1 MSEQTSLKQQF
12 VRATVTIPAELAPF
26 AQQRASQPEHAGN
39 LSSYIRGLIVR
50 DKREAASAEKAEV
63 VA

>member
-1 MSEQTSLKQQF
+1 MSETNVKQQF

-26 AQQRASQPEHAGN
+26 AQQRASEPEHAGN

-50 DKREAASAEKAEV
+50 DKREHAVSEPKAEV

>member
-50 DKREAASAEKAEV
+50 DKREAAAAEKAEV
-63 VA
+63 AA